1 MIVIFSVGKY
11 RRRKIRPLGLRARLC
26 AALSK
31 MLWLRCHGQMYSC
44 TTVPMYYCPT
54 VLRCH
59 GQMYYR
65 RMPSITLSVNDD
77 GKRWPGRARQQSTL
91 IAALISFSL
100 SFSDSWCLRF
110 EREKLQ
116 LCGLLFVRASLY
128 LGSIWKYPK
137 WDSYKIRSR
146 VIGMD
151 TETPLSGGI
160 WGRCR
165 CLGWTRVSALGLQI
179 LGRLD
184 KGEGG
189 EGIRAPRKRWE
200 IDWSSWRQESC
211 PSQPLSVKY
220 LFASTPPTY
229 NIYTDLSIFKVFI
242 APPPPLWQ
250 CFST

>member
-1 MIVIFSVGKY
+1 MLTSQLRLENYDLLTWVPVCVLYQKCCESGVMRRCTIAGCHPLLY
-11 RRRKIRPLGLRARLC
+11 RSMMMANAGQGELDNSQPWSL
-26 AALSK
+26 
-31 MLWLRCHGQMYSC
+31 LWYL
-44 TTVPMYYCPT
+44 
-54 VLRCH
+54 
-59 GQMYYR
+59 
-65 RMPSITLSVNDD
+65 
-77 GKRWPGRARQQSTL
+77 
-91 IAALISFSL
+91 SL
-100 SFSDSWCLRF
+100 SLSLWPLMFKVW
-110 EREKLQ
+110 EKKLQ

-137 WDSYKIRSR
+137 WDSYKIRSP

-151 TETPLSGGI
+151 TETPLSVGI

-220 LFASTPPTY
+220 LFANTPPTY
-229 NIYTDLSIFKVFI
+229 NIYTGNRLDHF
-242 APPPPLWQ
+242 
-250 CFST
+250 

>member
-1 MIVIFSVGKY
+1 MASWLECQSVCSIKNVVSQVSWEDVLSPDAIHYSIGQWWWPTLARESSTTVTLDRCFDIF
-11 RRRKIRPLGLRARLC
+11 
-26 AALSK
+26 LSLF
-31 MLWLRCHGQMYSC
+31 LWLLMFK
-44 TTVPMYYCPT
+44 VWE
-54 VLRCH
+54 
-59 GQMYYR
+59 
-65 RMPSITLSVNDD
+65 
-77 GKRWPGRARQQSTL
+77 K
-91 IAALISFSL
+91 
-100 SFSDSWCLRF
+100 
-110 EREKLQ
+110 KLQ

-211 PSQPLSVKY
+211 PSHPLSVKY
-220 LFASTPPTY
+220 LFANTPPTY
-229 NIYTDLSIFKVFI
+229 NIFTGNRAFLKF
-242 APPPPLWQ
+242 L
-250 CFST
+250 